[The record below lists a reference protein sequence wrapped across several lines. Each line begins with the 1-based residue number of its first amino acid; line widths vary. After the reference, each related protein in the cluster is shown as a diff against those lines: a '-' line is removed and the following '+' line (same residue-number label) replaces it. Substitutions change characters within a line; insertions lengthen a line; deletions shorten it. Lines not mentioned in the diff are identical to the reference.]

1 MSGTD
6 TRLRELLEIAVGEP
20 PGGISAE
27 AVRRVARRR
36 QTLHTTVTAVGAAM
50 ACAAVSVVAVGLASS
65 RPTAA
70 GHLAPGVP
78 PFYVQQN
85 PPLLDGLFSVD
96 RQAVVRA
103 RRTGAITAIVRC
115 PWAGA
120 AISGDIAA
128 AGHETFFM
136 ACLRTR
142 GAGIHVTPVG
152 SRIYRFRVTGKGTVD
167 GYSLVAGAALP
178 GLAVEG
184 LAAAADG
191 SAVASSTFR
200 RSPLVGG
207 IPTVLVINTRTGAK
221 ADWSSAGLGFAP
233 QELSLS
239 PNGRELRFLAFI
251 GDSQSLALAQ
261 VSPAGRGGSLRTAH
275 ALVHMHAL
283 ASISYAQV
291 SPDGSIVTVAGVA
304 AASLPGAAGAR
315 VTVEQISVQTGK
327 VIRVLFRSAI
337 RNASSL
343 AFRASSDPSGRYI
356 IVVYGNLASSRN
368 GWIDHGRLVPLT
380 PAITAADLIETW

>member
-20 PGGISAE
+20 QGGISAE
-27 AVRRVARRR
+27 VVRRIARRR

-50 ACAAVSVVAVGLASS
+50 ACAALSVVAAGLAPT
-65 RPTAA
+65 RPAA
-70 GHLAPGVP
+70 SGHLVSGAPR
-78 PFYVQQN
+78 FYVQQG
-85 PPLLDGLFSVD
+85 PPVLDGFFSVD

-103 RRTGAITAIVRC
+103 SRTGAITAIVRC

-120 AISGDIAA
+120 AISDDIAA

-136 ACLRTR
+136 ACLRTK
-142 GAGIHVTPVG
+142 GAGIHATPVG
-152 SRIYRFRVTGKGTVD
+152 SRIYRFRVTAKGTVD

-191 SAVASSTFR
+191 SALASSTFR

-207 IPTVLVINTRTGAK
+207 SATVLVINTRTGAK
-221 ADWSSAGLGFAP
+221 ADWSSAGLGSAA
-233 QELSLS
+233 QQLSLS
-239 PNGRELRFLAFI
+239 PNGRELRFLAYI
-251 GDSQSLALAQ
+251 GHSQSLALAQ
-261 VSPAGRGGSLRTAH
+261 VSPAGRGGSLRA
-275 ALVHMHAL
+275 ARVLVHMPAL

-304 AASLPGAAGAR
+304 AARLPGSAGAV
-315 VTVEQISVQTGK
+315 VTAEQISVQTGK

-343 AFRASSDPSGRYI
+343 AFRASSDLSGRYI
-356 IVVYGNLASSRN
+356 IVIYGTLAHGRN
-368 GWIDHGRLVPLT
+368 GWIDHGRLVPLV
-380 PAITAADLIETW
+380 PAVAPLGLYETW